1 MDQNVSQ
8 KEGRRS
14 TIQLGYII
22 QRGLGVREDD
32 LEASKWFILSSD
44 QGNIDALYELARI
57 KELGFLFKP
66 DKKET
71 VDLYYKS
78 AIGGNMGAC
87 TKLAHMYVE
96 GIIGVEQDID
106 RGLKMYTYA
115 ARQGDSHAQ
124 FTLGKIYEEGQDV
137 QADYSKASQYYSM
150 ISATDICGFDFSL
163 ADKYLNEKLLTRDNK
178 KSFFIL
184 KRGDSNRGSFK
195 LQ

>member
-1 MDQNVSQ
+1 MN
-8 KEGRRS
+8 
-14 TIQLGYII
+14 
-22 QRGLGVREDD
+22 
-32 LEASKWFILSSD
+32 ASKGD
-44 QGNIDALYELARI
+44 GNAMYEIGLN
-57 KELGFLFKP
+57 
-66 DKKET
+66 
-71 VDLYYKS
+71 YYN
-78 AIGGNMGAC
+78 G
-87 TKLAHMYVE
+87 TDFT
-96 GIIGVEQDID
+96 QDID